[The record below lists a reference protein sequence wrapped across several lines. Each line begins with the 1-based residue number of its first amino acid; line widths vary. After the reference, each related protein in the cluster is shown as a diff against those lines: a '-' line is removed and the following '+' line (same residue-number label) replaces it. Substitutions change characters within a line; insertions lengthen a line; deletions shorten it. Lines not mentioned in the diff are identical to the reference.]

1 MCSVGVNFAWN
12 LRRCVVAKQMI
23 DPSDTEQP
31 VPASDSPPPPRP
43 IASHSTTTVAA
54 IVILLIYQGYTL
66 SIVGIA
72 SPWIARSFALD
83 EGKLA
88 KLFAWMAI
96 SAFGSLLLARLAD
109 RVGRRLVI
117 LGALVL
123 APIFT
128 AGAALAPTAKAFAA
142 YEILVSALL
151 GGSVSSAIVLLAEEL
166 PVKQRARGQAAAALA
181 SAIGG
186 VLGYVIIPILLAWNY
201 SWRWLLAPSVF
212 GILLVAPVA
221 AMLPAQSKWSNAASS
236 GTAKSSHFYDIF
248 HPIYRRRSLA
258 LLTCAALDTIA
269 GTAVNGWLYYQAVSI
284 LGLSP
289 AAASTLVVTGMGVGM
304 IGFPIGAWA
313 SERFGRVPT
322 VVYMGG
328 AAWLGA
334 FAFYLGPPSFV
345 SWPFMWLV
353 VAYCWFKVASDVMTV
368 GANSAATELFP
379 AALRTTMIGW
389 QGITA
394 AAFSMLAQ
402 VLIAA
407 LIGPLG
413 GLAQVIR
420 YLALLGIPSALIFR
434 LFIDETRGLT
444 LEQAA
449 LEEQWD
455 QVRHRRPPPKAA
467 RSRRQRKWV
476 KR

>member
-1 MCSVGVNFAWN
+1 MTN
-12 LRRCVVAKQMI
+12 
-23 DPSDTEQP
+23 
-31 VPASDSPPPPRP
+31 PAEAENGGSASASPHASKPKRSRP
-43 IASHSTTTVAA
+43 STTVGA
-54 IVILLIYQGYTL
+54 IVILLLYQGYTL

-72 SPWIARSFALD
+72 SPWIAKSFALD
-83 EGKLA
+83 EARLA
-88 KLFAWMAI
+88 RLFAWMAI

-117 LGALVL
+117 LGSLLL
-123 APIFT
+123 APLFC
-128 AGAALAPTAKAFAA
+128 AGAALAPTANAFAA

-166 PVKQRARGQAAAALA
+166 PARQRARGQAFAALA

-186 VLGYVIIPILLAWNY
+186 MLGYLIIPVLLAWNY
-201 SWRWLLAPSVF
+201 SWRWLLAPSVC

-221 AMLPAQSKWSNAASS
+221 AMLPAESRWSSAASS
-236 GTAKSSHFYDIF
+236 GTAQHSHIYDIF
-248 HPIYRRRSLA
+248 HPIYRRRSIA

-269 GTAVNGWLYYQAVSI
+269 GTAVNGWLYFQAVSI

-289 AAASTLVVTGMGVGM
+289 AAASTLVVTGTAVGM
-304 IGFPIGAWA
+304 IGFPLGAFT
-313 SERFGRVPT
+313 SDRFGRVPT
-322 VVYMGG
+322 VAYVGG

-334 FAFYLGPPSFV
+334 FAFYLGPPGFV
-345 SWPFMWLV
+345 QWPFMWLV
-353 VAYCWFKVASDVMTV
+353 VVYCWFKIASDVMTV

-394 AAFSMLAQ
+394 AAFSMFAQ

-407 LIGPLG
+407 LIGPFG
-413 GLAQVIR
+413 GLAHVIR
-420 YLALLGIPSALIFR
+420 YLALLGIPSALIFG

-444 LEQAA
+444 LEEAA
-449 LEEQWD
+449 REEQWD
-455 QVRHRRPPPKAA
+455 KVRRDPPPAHAA
-467 RSRRQRKWV
+467 DSRRAPDRV
-476 KR
+476 SR

>member
-1 MCSVGVNFAWN
+1 MTNSQAAENKVSA
-12 LRRCVVAKQMI
+12 R
-23 DPSDTEQP
+23 
-31 VPASDSPPPPRP
+31 DSPQNPPRSGSR
-43 IASHSTTTVAA
+43 ASTTVGA
-54 IVILLIYQGYTL
+54 IVILLLYQGYTL

-72 SPWIARSFALD
+72 SPWIAKSFALD

-88 KLFAWMAI
+88 RLFAWMAI

-117 LGALVL
+117 LTALVL
-123 APIFT
+123 APLFC
-128 AGAALAPTAKAFAA
+128 AGAALAPTANAFAA
-142 YEILVSALL
+142 CEIMVSALL

-166 PVKQRARGQAAAALA
+166 PGKQRARGQAAAALA

-186 VLGYVIIPILLAWNY
+186 VLGYLIIPALLAWNY
-201 SWRWLLAPSVF
+201 SWRWLLAPSVA
-212 GILLVAPVA
+212 GVLLVVPVA
-221 AMLPAQSKWSNAASS
+221 MMLPAQSKWSSARSS
-236 GTAKSSHFYDIF
+236 GTATRSHIYDIF
-248 HPIYRRRSLA
+248 HPIYRRRSIA
-258 LLTCAALDTIA
+258 LLSCAALDTIA
-269 GTAVNGWLYYQAVSI
+269 GTAVNGWLYFQAVSI

-289 AAASTLVVTGMGVGM
+289 VAASTLVVTGMGVGM
-304 IGFPIGAWA
+304 IGFPLGAWT

-322 VVYMGG
+322 VAYVGG

-334 FAFYLGPPSFV
+334 FAFYVGPPPFV
-345 SWPFMWLV
+345 QWPFMWLV
-353 VAYCWFKVASDVMTV
+353 VVYCWFKVATDVMTV

-413 GLAQVIR
+413 GLAHVIR
-420 YLALLGIPSALIFR
+420 YFALLGIPSAIIFG

-455 QVRHRRPPPKAA
+455 KVRHNPSPVEARRSPQPVDQV
-467 RSRRQRKWV
+467 SG
-476 KR
+476 

>member
-1 MCSVGVNFAWN
+1 
-12 LRRCVVAKQMI
+12 VAKQEQTI
-23 DPSDTEQP
+23 ELAETLEEPVTSDPVAT
-31 VPASDSPPPPRP
+31 PPPKTSRP
-43 IASHSTTTVAA
+43 TSTVAA
-54 IVILLIYQGYTL
+54 IVILLLYQGYTL

-72 SPWIARSFALD
+72 SPWIAKTFALD
-83 EGKLA
+83 ETKLA
-88 KLFAWMAI
+88 RLFAWMAI

-117 LGALVL
+117 LGALIL
-123 APIFT
+123 APVFT
-128 AGAALAPTAKAFAA
+128 ACAAWAPTANTFAA

-186 VLGYVIIPILLAWNY
+186 VLGYLIIPVLLAWNY
-201 SWRWLLAPSVF
+201 SWRWLLAPSVA
-212 GILLVAPVA
+212 GILLAPLVA
-221 AMLPAQSKWSNAASS
+221 AMLPVQSKWSSAASS
-236 GTAKSSHFYDIF
+236 GTARRSHFYDVF
-248 HPIYRRRSLA
+248 HPIYRRRSIT

-269 GTAVNGWLYYQAVSI
+269 GTAVNGWLYFQAVSI

-289 AAASTLVVTGMGVGM
+289 VAASTLVVTGMGVGM
-304 IGFPIGAWA
+304 IGFPLGAWT

-322 VVYMGG
+322 VAYVGG
-328 AAWLGA
+328 VAWLGA
-334 FAFYLGPPSFV
+334 FAFYLGPPAFV
-345 SWPFMWLV
+345 QWPFMWLV
-353 VAYCWFKVASDVMTV
+353 VVYCWFKVATDVMTV

-413 GLAQVIR
+413 GLARVIR
-420 YLALLGIPSALIFR
+420 YFALLGIPSAIIFG

-455 QVRHRRPPPKAA
+455 KVRHNPPPSPADGVPPRPA
-467 RSRRQRKWV
+467 TATDPV

>member
-1 MCSVGVNFAWN
+1 MANNPTHPQTADDKSRDHGSAPTHRRGPRSGPVATVG
-12 LRRCVVAKQMI
+12 
-23 DPSDTEQP
+23 
-31 VPASDSPPPPRP
+31 
-43 IASHSTTTVAA
+43 A
-54 IVILLIYQGYTL
+54 IVILLLYQGYTL

-72 SPWIARSFALD
+72 SPWIAKTFGLD
-83 EGKLA
+83 EASLA
-88 KLFAWMAI
+88 KLFAWMAV
-96 SAFGSLLLARLAD
+96 SAFGSLALARLAD
-109 RVGRRLVI
+109 VVGRRRVI

-123 APIFT
+123 APLFCG
-128 AGAALAPTAKAFAA
+128 GAALAPTAATFAMF
-142 YEILVSALL
+142 EILVSALL

-166 PVKQRARGQAAAALA
+166 PVHQRARGQASAALA

-186 VLGYVIIPILLAWNY
+186 VIGYVIIPFLLSWNY
-201 SWRWLLAPSVF
+201 SWRWLLAPSVS

-221 AMLPAQSKWSNAASS
+221 ALLPPESQWSRAQSTGAARR
-236 GTAKSSHFYDIF
+236 SHIYDIF
-248 HPIYRRRSLA
+248 HRIYRRRSITLLA
-258 LLTCAALDTIA
+258 CAALDTIA
-269 GTAVNGWLYYQAVSI
+269 GTAVNGWLYFQAVSI

-304 IGFPIGAWA
+304 IGFPLGAWT

-322 VVYMGG
+322 VAIVGG
-328 AAWLGA
+328 IAWLGA
-334 FAFYLGPPSFV
+334 FAFYMGPPAFV
-345 SWPFMWLV
+345 RWPFTFLIV
-353 VAYCWFKVASDVMTV
+353 VYCWFKIGSDVMTV

-407 LIGPLG
+407 LIGPFG
-413 GLAQVIR
+413 GLARVIR
-420 YLALLGIPSALIFR
+420 FLALLGIPSAIIFG

-449 LEEQWD
+449 LEHKWD
-455 QVRHRRPPPKAA
+455 EVRHNPWPAEPA
-467 RSRRQRKWV
+467 RSR
-476 KR
+476 

>member
-1 MCSVGVNFAWN
+1 M
-12 LRRCVVAKQMI
+12 AKKKSN
-23 DPSDTEQP
+23 PKAGSDAS
-31 VPASDSPPPPRP
+31 ASDSPQTQRTG
-43 IASHSTTTVAA
+43 SRSSTTVGA
-54 IVILLIYQGYTL
+54 IVILLLYQGYTL
-66 SIVGIA
+66 SSVGIA
-72 SPWIARSFALD
+72 APWIAKTFALD

-88 KLFAWMAI
+88 RLFAWMAI
-96 SAFGSLLLARLAD
+96 SAFGSMLLARLAD

-117 LGALVL
+117 LGSLVL
-123 APIFT
+123 APLFC
-128 AGAALAPTAKAFAA
+128 AGAALAPTAAAFAA
-142 YEILVSALL
+142 FEILVSALL

-186 VLGYVIIPILLAWNY
+186 LLGYLVIPALLAWNY
-201 SWRWLLAPSVF
+201 SWRWLLAPSVA
-212 GILLVAPVA
+212 GVLLVAPVA
-221 AMLPAQSKWSNAASS
+221 AMLPAQSKWSSARSS
-236 GTAKSSHFYDIF
+236 GSAKRSHFYDIF
-248 HPIYRRRSLA
+248 HPIYRRRSIA

-269 GTAVNGWLYYQAVSI
+269 GTAVNGWLYFQAISI

-289 AAASTLVVTGMGVGM
+289 VAASTLVVTGTGVGM
-304 IGFPIGAWA
+304 IGFPLGAWT

-328 AAWLGA
+328 AAWFGA
-334 FAFYLGPPSFV
+334 FAFYMGPPGFV
-345 SWPFMWLV
+345 RWPFLWLT

-389 QGITA
+389 QSITA

-402 VLIAA
+402 LLIAA

-413 GLAQVIR
+413 GLASVIR
-420 YLALLGIPSALIFR
+420 YLALLGVPSALVFW

-449 LEEQWD
+449 LEDQWD
-455 QVRHRRPPPKAA
+455 KVRHNPWPTEEAKSPQPADQVSGGR
-467 RSRRQRKWV
+467 
-476 KR
+476 